1 MNRPV
6 LASSCKPKFI
16 HRTNNGREPTRNERP
31 EPRSEAMAQPTR
43 PLTQQLAHTP
53 PHPPRRTATATAALS
68 TSSPHPTATLAVT
81 ALATTVALMNY
92 TSPLTTVPD
101 ISAALAT
108 GASGQAWL
116 INGTPLGLAAFL
128 LVVGSLADDYG
139 STQAVPH
146 RHPGPRRH
154 HRRRRLR
161 DQHARLHAGPRGPGR
176 GHRGDPR
183 DQPWPARRRVPHGS
197 GQDQGDRDLGRVR
210 EWRDRARPAAHAA
223 RSARSTGG

>member
-1 MNRPV
+1 
-6 LASSCKPKFI
+6 
-16 HRTNNGREPTRNERP
+16 
-31 EPRSEAMAQPTR
+31 MAQPTR

-53 PHPPRRTATATAALS
+53 PHPPRPAATRPTAALS
-68 TSSPHPTATLAVT
+68 TSSPRPTATLAVT

-108 GASGQAWL
+108 PASGQAWL

-139 STQAVPH
+139 LAQAVPH

-154 HRRRRLR
+154 HRRR
-161 DQHARLHAGPRGPGR
+161 
-176 GHRGDPR
+176 
-183 DQPWPARRRVPHGS
+183 
-197 GQDQGDRDLGRVR
+197 
-210 EWRDRARPAAHAA
+210 
-223 RSARSTGG
+223 